1 MMMRHSQVSPSLS
14 LRPASSSALPPFSVN
29 RSRPRLGRG
38 ASVNRSII
46 TPCAAV
52 VEPGELVLVAGATGG
67 VGQLVT
73 AKLLEV
79 GERRQRELEVKKK
92 PFLFFFFCST
102 LALSISID

>member
-1 MMMRHSQVSPSLS
+1 
-14 LRPASSSALPPFSVN
+14 
-29 RSRPRLGRG
+29 
-38 ASVNRSII
+38 
-46 TPCAAV
+46 
-52 VEPGELVLVAGATGG
+52 VLVAGATGG

-102 LALSISID
+102 LALSISIN